1 LGRKERKGDVM
12 KSEKHILLIVRIDV
26 KPEMEEEFNRWYN
39 EEHIPTLLKIP
50 GVLWAKRAINTGK
63 GPKYIAVYEHENIE
77 VQNSEPYRKAAQTEW
92 TRRIEPH
99 LLKREREIYELL

>member
-1 LGRKERKGDVM
+1 METK
-12 KSEKHILLIVRIDV
+12 KHIFLIVRIDV
-26 KPEMEEEFNRWYN
+26 EPEMEEEFNRWYN
-39 EEHIPTLLKIP
+39 EEHIPTLLNIP

-63 GPKYIAVYEHENIE
+63 GPKYIAVYEHENIN
-77 VQNSEPYRKAAQTEW
+77 VQNSEAYRKAAQTEW